1 MMWSGFPT
9 RSAFSNAYTKIFD
22 LGNVLCISA
31 EIKVKRLS
39 SRFSSRKTE
48 EKCLAIVLDKPLSE
62 AQELVDDPDAFVLE
76 ITEIIQN
83 KHAHPVIAQM
93 LHPDVRDDF
102 LSSECATAS
111 W

>member
-1 MMWSGFPT
+1 MGT
-9 RSAFSNAYTKIFD
+9 ERVRKNKAVAILNNKA
-22 LGNVLCISA
+22 
-31 EIKVKRLS
+31 KRLS

-62 AQELVDDPDAFVLE
+62 AQELVDDPDVFVLE
-76 ITEIIQN
+76 ITKIVQI

-102 LSSECATAS
+102 LPSECATAS